1 MPQGQGLPRIT
12 IPAGFFF
19 NNVCLYKF
27 YLGSCQRVSMPLDR
41 GPAYS
46 LTPHDNFIYAY
57 IVAEMNI
64 QMWIFI
70 SVKVKN

>member
-1 MPQGQGLPRIT
+1 
-12 IPAGFFF
+12 
-19 NNVCLYKF
+19 
-27 YLGSCQRVSMPLDR
+27 MPLDR